1 MKAAIV
7 STRVLDWQK
16 KSLLASDYL
25 CADEALMKSI
35 DRLEKQEKTIATS
48 LANKRAELAESQR
61 REDLLVARG
70 DLTLLGG
77 GS

>member
-16 KSLLASDYL
+16 SLLASDYL
-25 CADEALMKSI
+25 CADKALEKSI